1 MDVNKII
8 KGFNGKARHRFN
20 SDFRYVDLGSDMSV
34 YNRSLTCDIE
44 LPEYSSIS
52 TEEEGFPLA
61 YAITAYMDSR
71 NLELLLAS
79 IFRPHNSYCLHI
91 DPFSDELFR

>member
-1 MDVNKII
+1 MDVNKTI
-8 KGFNGKARHRFN
+8 KGFNVEARHNINF
-20 SDFRYVDLGSDMSV
+20 DFRYVDLGSDMSV

-52 TEEEGFPLA
+52 TEENRFPLA

-71 NLELLLAS
+71 NLELLLAT

-91 DPFSDELFR
+91 DPLSDELFR